1 MGELVSYLLES
12 EILVK
17 AAENA
22 YFISEAIERG
32 KQLLQDYFAEQKELT
47 LGEARDIFKS
57 SRRYTLPLMEYYDR
71 IRFTKRLGDIRVRF
85 KG

>member
-1 MGELVSYLLES
+1 MKVS
-12 EILVK
+12 
-17 AAENA
+17 ENT
-22 YFISEAIERG
+22 YFLSEAVERG
-32 KQLLQDYFAEQKELT
+32 KQLLEDYFAGQKELT